1 MTEIIDKPLR
11 ILILEDRPSDADLME
26 FELREAGF
34 IFVSKRV
41 MTQDAFIRE
50 LEEFSQDL
58 ILSDYDLPQYTGFLA
73 LAEAKSKYPDVPF
86 ILVTGAI
93 GEDRAIEILTHG
105 AKDYVMKGHLHRLVP
120 AVRRAL
126 AEAEEHKVRK
136 QAEEVLEKCTS
147 QLEELNRELESFS
160 YSVSHDLRAPLRA
173 IDGYARLILK
183 KQGDKFDEDTLSK
196 FNVIR
201 NSTQMM
207 GQLID
212 DLLTFSQLGRQHMS
226 ITKLDMDAMM
236 REAWKEL
243 QVINP
248 ERSISLTVKDT
259 PTGYGDRALI
269 KQVCI
274 NLLSNAIKFT
284 KYMDDAHIEI
294 GGRTDRRRERVLRQG

>member
-1 MTEIIDKPLR
+1 MVVGKRATEVYGTTEAPFLEIYARVAFSGKPE
-11 ILILEDRPSDADLME
+11 I
-26 FELREAGF
+26 FEAYFPPMRKYFAISAFSPARGQF
-34 IFVSKRV
+34 ATVF
-41 MTQDAFIRE
+41 QDISE
-50 LEEFSQDL
+50 
-58 ILSDYDLPQYTGFLA
+58 
-73 LAEAKSKYPDVPF
+73 
-86 ILVTGAI
+86 
-93 GEDRAIEILTHG
+93 
-105 AKDYVMKGHLHRLVP
+105 
-120 AVRRAL
+120 
-126 AEAEEHKVRK
+126 RK
-136 QAEEVLEKCTS
+136 QAEEELEKRTA

-183 KQGDKFDEDTLSK
+183 KQGDKFNEDTLSK

-201 NSTQMM
+201 NSTQIM

-212 DLLTFSQLGRQHMS
+212 DLLTFSRLGRQHMS

-236 REAWKEL
+236 RDAWKEL

-248 ERSISLTVKDT
+248 DRNISLTVNNT
-259 PTGYGDRALI
+259 PAGYGDRALI

-294 GGRTDRRRERVLRQG
+294 GGCTDGDENVFFVKDNGVGFDMAYYDKLFGVFQRLHSSEDFEGTGVGLAIVQRIIHRHGGRVWAESKVDEGTCFYFSLQTEK